1 MTHSLYAELA
11 VTALDTERTVLRAA
25 VSRLPAWVRRDPCRR
40 LLRHRFY
47 REMLR
52 CHASAQRCAFRTCH

>member
-1 MTHSLYAELA
+1 MMGSIYADLP

-25 VSRLPAWVRRDPCRR
+25 VKRLPAWVRRDPCRR
-40 LLRHRFY
+40 LARRTFY

-52 CHASAQRCAFRTCH
+52 CHAQAQREVSPTLH